1 MKKYVELFGLK
12 KSFKNLEVLKGV
24 DFQVKKGEKVV
35 IMGSSGSGKSTLLRC
50 INHLEKADDGVMNY
64 NDRIIQLSHWTK
76 DDVKHV
82 RSSSAMVFQ
91 SYNLFRHMNV
101 LQNVTEGLIQVKKYS
116 KPEAIEIA
124 EDYLEKVGMKDR
136 LKHYPSALSGGQQ
149 QRVAIARA
157 MALNPDIILFDEP
170 TSALDPEMVNE
181 VLGVMEQIASE
192 GVTMLVVT
200 HEVGFAKNIAD
211 RIVFMDNGV
220 VCEDGKPG
228 EVLYHPRNNRTCK
241 FLNLLENRK
250 TS

>member
-1 MKKYVELFGLK
+1 
-12 KSFKNLEVLKGV
+12 
-24 DFQVKKGEKVV
+24 
-35 IMGSSGSGKSTLLRC
+35 
-50 INHLEKADDGVMNY
+50 
-64 NDRIIQLSHWTK
+64 
-76 DDVKHV
+76 
-82 RSSSAMVFQ
+82 
-91 SYNLFRHMNV
+91 
-101 LQNVTEGLIQVKKYS
+101 
-116 KPEAIEIA
+116 
-124 EDYLEKVGMKDR
+124 
-136 LKHYPSALSGGQQ
+136 
-149 QRVAIARA
+149 

>member
-76 DDVKHV
+76 EDVKHV

-91 SYNLFRHMNV
+91 GYNLFRHMNV

-116 KPEAIEIA
+116 KPEAIGIA

>member
-91 SYNLFRHMNV
+91 GYNLFRHMNV

-116 KPEAIEIA
+116 KPEAIDIA

>member
-1 MKKYVELFGLK
+1 MFFLLILKVLK

-35 IMGSSGSGKSTLLRC
+35 IMGSSGSGKSTRLRC

-91 SYNLFRHMNV
+91 GYNLFRHMNV

-124 EDYLEKVGMKDR
+124 ED
-136 LKHYPSALSGGQQ
+136 
-149 QRVAIARA
+149 
-157 MALNPDIILFDEP
+157 
-170 TSALDPEMVNE
+170 
-181 VLGVMEQIASE
+181 
-192 GVTMLVVT
+192 
-200 HEVGFAKNIAD
+200 
-211 RIVFMDNGV
+211 
-220 VCEDGKPG
+220 
-228 EVLYHPRNNRTCK
+228 
-241 FLNLLENRK
+241 
-250 TS
+250 

>member
-1 MKKYVELFGLK
+1 MRKYVELFGLK

-76 DDVKHV
+76 EDVKHV

-91 SYNLFRHMNV
+91 GYNLFRHMNV

>member
-64 NDRIIQLSHWTK
+64 NDRIIQLSHWSK

-91 SYNLFRHMNV
+91 GYNLFRHMNV

>member
-76 DDVKHV
+76 EDVKHV

-91 SYNLFRHMNV
+91 GYNLFRHMNV

-116 KPEAIEIA
+116 KPDAIEIA

-200 HEVGFAKNIAD
+200 HEVEFAKNIAD

>member
-12 KSFKNLEVLKGV
+12 KTFKNLEVLKGV

-76 DDVKHV
+76 EDLKHV

-91 SYNLFRHMNV
+91 GYNLFRHMNV

>member
-76 DDVKHV
+76 EDVKHV

-91 SYNLFRHMNV
+91 GYNLFRHMNV

-228 EVLYHPRNNRTCK
+228 EVLYHHRNNRTCK

>member
-91 SYNLFRHMNV
+91 GYNLFRHMNV

>member
-91 SYNLFRHMNV
+91 GYNLFRHMNV

-228 EVLYHPRNNRTCK
+228 EVLYHPRNNRICK

>member
-50 INHLEKADDGVMNY
+50 INHLEKADDGIMNY

-91 SYNLFRHMNV
+91 GYNLFRHMNV

>member
-1 MKKYVELFGLK
+1 MRKYVELYGLK
-12 KSFKNLEVLKGV
+12 KSFKDLEVLKGV
-24 DFQVKKGEKVV
+24 DFQVRKGEKVV

-50 INHLEKADDGVMNY
+50 INHLEHADDGIMNY
-64 NDRIIQLSHWTK
+64 NDRIIKLSRWTK
-76 DDVKHV
+76 EDVKHV

-91 SYNLFRHMNV
+91 GYNLFKHMNV
-101 LQNVTEGLIQVKKYS
+101 LQNVTEGLVQCKKHT
-116 KPEAIEIA
+116 KAEAKEIA
-124 EDYLEKVGMKDR
+124 ESYLEKVGMKDR
-136 LKHYPSALSGGQQ
+136 IKQYPSSLSGGQQ

-181 VLGVMEQIASE
+181 VLNVMEQIASE

-220 VCEDGKPG
+220 VCEDGKPKD
-228 EVLYHPRNNRTCK
+228 VLYNPRNIRTCK
-241 FLNLLENRK
+241 FLNLIENRK